1 MVFSHGPR
9 NRISGLMKELVP
21 SRRSETWN
29 ALTRKVRQNPRA
41 QHQGHSLEHLQRQRR
56 RKKPAAAP
64 SCCAADSGIFR
75 RTPSL
80 RRFETPRERCTTA
93 FALVA
98 GGDFL
103 RIRHQPPLGV
113 GRRRQR
119 RPLAARP
126 TSGLHQ
132 QRGTHP
138 TMTEF
143 CGVLSR
149 RSRLNFNSTNPGGV
163 RGGGRH
169 PRYAAPQG
177 LLRLR
182 RSGDRAAGILRDAL
196 GDRGLHPADL
206 GLLFLYTLARLPP
219 SRPRCASQL
228 MDSYLRDDFPL
239 NASSHRAIPDVA
251 LPKAIDHRISPC
263 GLNATSRIRSRRC
276 ARG

>member
-1 MVFSHGPR
+1 M
-9 NRISGLMKELVP
+9 
-21 SRRSETWN
+21 
-29 ALTRKVRQNPRA
+29 
-41 QHQGHSLEHLQRQRR
+41 
-56 RKKPAAAP
+56 
-64 SCCAADSGIFR
+64 
-75 RTPSL
+75 
-80 RRFETPRERCTTA
+80 
-93 FALVA
+93 
-98 GGDFL
+98 

-126 TSGLHQ
+126 TSSLHQ

-149 RSRLNFNSTNPGGV
+149 RSRLNFNSTK
-163 RGGGRH
+163 
-169 PRYAAPQG
+169 PRWRARRRVGILGMPRRKAYYDCADLAIAPQAFSVTLSAIG
-177 LLRLR
+177 AFILLI
-182 RSGDRAAGILRDAL
+182 S
-196 GDRGLHPADL
+196 

-251 LPKAIDHRISPC
+251 LPEGYRPQDLPLRPERHIPNSIATMRTRLINTLIRTLPRCPC
-263 GLNATSRIRSRRC
+263 CGVNPATYRRQLCAVRLRDAGFAGGRSSGTC
-276 ARG
+276 PSGNT